1 MPNYTYAFQ
10 ELDTVAEVEAAVVT
24 MKSTLDT
31 QPTLFCGVT
40 NITPTDVA
48 DAWDVGDNLTD
59 SEINA
64 LTSSSAGNY
73 IVYSVYRGENTMP
86 LTASEVITKVR
97 QYRNEYGAMKKVD
110 KYFEYTSTM
119 EDQDDGNGGTIA
131 MEVISMTEH
140 NVTNEDMSGYV

>member
-10 ELDTVAEVEAAVVT
+10 ELDTVTEVEAAVVT

-48 DAWDVGDNLTD
+48 DAWDVEDNLTD

-73 IVYSVYRGENTMP
+73 IVYSVYGGENTMP

-97 QYRNEYGAMKKVD
+97 QYRNEYGAIKRVD

-119 EDQDDGNGGTIA
+119 EDQDDGKGGTIA

-140 NVTNEDMSGYV
+140 NVTNEDMSSYV